1 MDLRE
6 TYKNNSWV
14 KRKIMKKKPSKQA
27 AAISRHAEK
36 CKKYMDPA
44 EFQTLTFGLDQEQ
57 IGDLAGVTAGTV
69 RRWMAGDTPI
79 PYAVQQL
86 FRLRC
91 CGVVGKDW
99 EDWRF
104 GPDGLLY
111 HPSWRRGFTGRDLA
125 GMWYGVQRAASLERQ
140 VLHLEKDKAGLLED
154 LERAEDLAGF
164 YRQQVRLEAT
174 MGMALMRI
182 AG

>member
-14 KRKIMKKKPSKQA
+14 RRKIMKKKPSKQA
-27 AAISRHAEK
+27 AILRRHVEK
-36 CKKYMDPA
+36 CKKYMDPE
-44 EFQTLTFGLDQEQ
+44 EFQTLTFGLDQEE

-69 RRWMAGDTPI
+69 RRWMAGSAPI

-91 CGVVGKDW
+91 CGVIGKDW
-99 EDWRF
+99 EGWRF
-104 GPDGLLY
+104 GTDGLLY
-111 HPSWRRGFTGRDLA
+111 HPSWRRGFTGLDLA
-125 GMWYGVQRAASLERQ
+125 GMWYGVQRVASLERQ
-140 VLHLEKDKAGLLED
+140 VRQLEKERMALALDLERLED
-154 LERAEDLAGF
+154 LAAF
-164 YRQQVRLEAT
+164 YRRQVQLEAK
-174 MGMALMRI
+174 MGLALVRI

>member
-1 MDLRE
+1 
-6 TYKNNSWV
+6 
-14 KRKIMKKKPSKQA
+14 MKKKLSKLA
-27 AAISRHAEK
+27 AASRRHAEK
-36 CKKYMDPA
+36 CKKHMDPE
-44 EFQTLTFGLDQEQ
+44 EFLTLTFGLDLEN

-69 RRWMAGDTPI
+69 RRWLAGSTPI

-91 CGVVGKDW
+91 CGVIGKDW
-99 EDWRF
+99 EGWRF

-125 GMWYGVQRAASLERQ
+125 GMWYGVQRVATLERQ
-140 VLHLEKDKAGLLED
+140 VRQLEKDCEGLRVD

-164 YRQQVRLEAT
+164 YRRQVRLEAT
-174 MGMALMRI
+174 MGLALVRI

>member
-1 MDLRE
+1 M
-6 TYKNNSWV
+6 S
-14 KRKIMKKKPSKQA
+14 KKKPSKQA
-27 AAISRHAEK
+27 ATLRRHAEK
-36 CKKYMDPA
+36 CKKYMGPE
-44 EFQTLTFGLDQEQ
+44 EFQSLTFGLDQEQ
-57 IGDLAGVTAGTV
+57 IGDLAGVTVPTV
-69 RRWMAGDTPI
+69 RRWLSGYTPI

-99 EDWRF
+99 EGWRF

-111 HPSWRRGFTGRDLA
+111 HPFWRRGFTGRDLA
-125 GMWYGVQRAASLERQ
+125 GMWYGVQRTASLEAQVRQ
-140 VLHLEKDKAGLLED
+140 LEKDKSRLLED

-164 YRQQVRLEAT
+164 YRRQVRLEAS
-174 MGMALMRI
+174 MGMALVRI

>member
-1 MDLRE
+1 
-6 TYKNNSWV
+6 
-14 KRKIMKKKPSKQA
+14 MKKKLSKQA
-27 AAISRHAEK
+27 AAIRRHAEK
-36 CKKYMDPA
+36 CKKHMDPE
-44 EFQTLTFGLDQEQ
+44 EFLTLTFGLDLEN

-69 RRWMAGDTPI
+69 RRWLSGSTPI

-99 EDWRF
+99 EGWRF

-111 HPSWRRGFTGRDLA
+111 HPTWRRGFTGRDLA
-125 GMWYGVQRAASLERQ
+125 GMWYGVQRVATLERQ
-140 VLHLEKDKAGLLED
+140 ARQLEKECEKLRVD
-154 LERAEDLAGF
+154 LERAEDQAGF
-164 YRQQVRLEAT
+164 YRRQVQLEAT
-174 MGMALMRI
+174 MGLALVRI